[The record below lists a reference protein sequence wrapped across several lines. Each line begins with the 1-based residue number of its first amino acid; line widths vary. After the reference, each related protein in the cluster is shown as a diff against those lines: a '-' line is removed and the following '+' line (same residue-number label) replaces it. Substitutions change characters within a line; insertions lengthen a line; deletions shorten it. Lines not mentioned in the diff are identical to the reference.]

1 MSEGAAPAPPPEP
14 ILLEHPAAPP
24 PEPILLEHPAAPGP
38 PMGALALTLPVAPPP
53 GPPPRPRPWPVAQHL
68 VPACPL
74 PRGRPAGPRA
84 PPPGLLRA
92 GLVFPA
98 SARAPPPGSPSWGA
112 VGARSPGPL
121 PSSPSRSGAA
131 ARSLRP
137 TCWGRRS
144 AQAPAPRVP
153 PPPRPGP
160 RRPEPRAQGTRGQ
173 GRAARDQRLLP
184 SAALRG
190 GEADGTA
197 APAHLHPSTSWDLHT
212 CARAPPGACTHT
224 CSGAPPGAR
233 APAPVHLLGP
243 AHLHGSSPPP
253 GLLCLSPPTPPT
265 LEAQVLTPVGARA
278 SPQHPGQRS

>member
-1 MSEGAAPAPPPEP
+1 MSEGAAP
-14 ILLEHPAAPP
+14 APP

-144 AQAPAPRVP
+144 AQAPAPPVP

-212 CARAPPGACTHT
+212 CAQAPPGACT
-224 CSGAPPGAR
+224 
-233 APAPVHLLGP
+233 PAPVHLLGP
-243 AHLHGSSPPP
+243 AHLRQCTSWGLHTCSGAPPRPAHLPRCTSWGLRTCTGAALLQGS
-253 GLLCLSPPTPPT
+253 C
-265 LEAQVLTPVGARA
+265 A
-278 SPQHPGQRS
+278 SPRQPHPPWKLRS